1 MCANSFT
8 IAAVAIELLRPIQ
21 RERWAFQ
28 RNERWFEDTLP
39 HLGDAHFR
47 QSLRVT
53 PATFSYLVNILT
65 PVLERADTNMRP
77 AVPVAKR
84 IAIGL
89 YRLRS
94 TAEDATIAH
103 LFGVGRSTVNVICRE
118 FFAAVI
124 ETLEGQW
131 LRMIRRAEM
140 GEHIRKFHRV
150 SGFPQAIGALDG
162 CHIPVS
168 PPEEHATD
176 YFNYKGWY
184 SMILLALVDHQY
196 RFRYINVGSPG
207 RCHDAFVYGRSDFRK
222 LVESDFFKTP
232 VSIIEGTTVAPII
245 LCDQAF
251 PLTAN
256 LQKPFANAVTG
267 TRERMFNYQLSRTR
281 RIVENAFG
289 RLKARFRYTSK
300 RMECKIKTAKQAIR
314 AACVLHN
321 ICETL
326 KDPVE
331 HQWEQELHDFNMQY
345 PQPAHSTDVSSGDG
359 ERVREALANYFFR
372 QAQQQ

>member
-1 MCANSFT
+1 
-8 IAAVAIELLRPIQ
+8 
-21 RERWAFQ
+21 
-28 RNERWFEDTLP
+28 
-39 HLGDAHFR
+39 
-47 QSLRVT
+47 
-53 PATFSYLVNILT
+53 
-65 PVLERADTNMRP
+65 
-77 AVPVAKR
+77 
-84 IAIGL
+84 
-89 YRLRS
+89 
-94 TAEDATIAH
+94 
-103 LFGVGRSTVNVICRE
+103 
-118 FFAAVI
+118 
-124 ETLEGQW
+124 
-131 LRMIRRAEM
+131 
-140 GEHIRKFHRV
+140 
-150 SGFPQAIGALDG
+150 
-162 CHIPVS
+162 
-168 PPEEHATD
+168 
-176 YFNYKGWY
+176 
-184 SMILLALVDHQY
+184 MILLALVDHQY

-207 RCHDAFVYGRSDFRK
+207 RCHDAFVYGRSDFCK

-232 VSIIEGTTVAPII
+232 VSVIEGTTVAPII

-267 TRERMFNYQLSRTR
+267 SRERMFNYQLSRTR

-331 HQWEQELHDFNMQY
+331 YQWEQELHDFNTQY

>member
-103 LFGVGRSTVNVICRE
+103 LFGVGRST
-118 FFAAVI
+118 
-124 ETLEGQW
+124 
-131 LRMIRRAEM
+131 
-140 GEHIRKFHRV
+140 
-150 SGFPQAIGALDG
+150 AIGALDG

-222 LVESDFFKTP
+222 LVESNFFKTP